1 MGRLRKFT
9 KKDGTSLGRRKP
21 SQLKLG
27 ASLTSTVCR
36 GSLGRH
42 ENSKE
47 RLPAQPRIAPGHT
60 GDSWKVHQQRRKV
73 RVPCYDGLR
82 IWVMLE
88 NRDRF
93 KTEVATLRSSKNVW
107 TSKCWKSSVYKL
119 ARKGFGLG
127 AHGHHSLADQAWRKE
142 FGRGSHNPCTTDG
155 HDDISMKSDISI
167 KSDPLR
173 LDPLLADSMKSN
185 DILSV
190 HRDDEQAP
198 NRTRCAEPPCHHSQT
213 PPLSS
218 QPVTGQCIPL
228 GHAASTP
235 AAEYVASGA
244 CAVMHAI
251 GAPGPCVPFTP
262 QPVVDWL
269 YQVLGIAL
277 SVLQKFLGTD
287 AFFQSSGNFVRSKG
301 GPACGGMLAGVWGT
315 EIGARRDHA
324 LLAWDY
330 DVDVAAFITPNF
342 DFSSVWRKTAE
353 VLEPLGLRLIKYK
366 IAAGAQWPWKY
377 RICPTHAL
385 AFNDWKERYQLAHL
399 NNPGTSRGTL
409 CRIASQ
415 SRSRGEPLQ
424 SPSGC
429 NCLDL
434 EVYIVKP
441 LMPLTIRGSQNIKVS
456 CADLFP
462 IVEGIFGPLR
472 IPLPA
477 SPTILDAE
485 YGSKWRSTPS
495 AKVITPDGKSQYVDV
510 TSANTRRSV
519 WPSSSLHSCGEL
531 LGSFY
536 GAGLNR
542 SDDDVQFRFFD
553 TTKVSI
559 DAD

>member
-1 MGRLRKFT
+1 MGLLRKFT

-21 SQLKLG
+21 SQLKPG

-73 RVPCYDGLR
+73 RVPCYDGIR

-88 NRDRF
+88 NRDRL

-127 AHGHHSLADQAWRKE
+127 AHGQPSLADQAWRKE
-142 FGRGSHNPCTTDG
+142 FG
-155 HDDISMKSDISI
+155 
-167 KSDPLR
+167 
-173 LDPLLADSMKSN
+173 
-185 DILSV
+185 
-190 HRDDEQAP
+190 
-198 NRTRCAEPPCHHSQT
+198 PCHHSQT

-399 NNPGTSRGTL
+399 NNPGKSRGTL

-415 SRSRGEPLQ
+415 SRSRADPLQ